1 MEDTQL
7 REDISQK
14 RFIEETYRII
24 STEGIEAISIRRLGR
39 EMQCNTANIYR
50 YFKDLDELVTYAS
63 LRYLASYLSD
73 ISDCYEKSENTLQ
86 THMLIWECFSKHSFA
101 NPRIFDNLFFGKHSR
116 NLGEIIH
123 SYYSMFPE
131 ELAQLNVPFQD
142 IFTNGNFNH
151 RDYLMISRCVEDGWL
166 TTEDAKMLN
175 AVCSHAFRGYL
186 DELLSLSPNEEIV
199 EKMRSSFIDC
209 INRVINAFRLK

>member
-1 MEDTQL
+1 M

-73 ISDCYEKSENTLQ
+73 VSLCYEKSENTLQ
-86 THMLIWECFSKHSFA
+86 THLLVWECFSKHAFA
-101 NPRIFDNLFFGKHSR
+101 NPQLFYNLFFGRHSR
-116 NLGEIIH
+116 NLKEIIQ
-123 SYYSMFPE
+123 SYYSLFPE

-142 IFTNGNFNH
+142 IFTNGSFNH
-151 RDYLMISRCVEDGWL
+151 RDYLMISRCVEDGWFKQ
-166 TTEDAKMLN
+166 EDAKMLN
-175 AVCSHAFRGYL
+175 AVSSHAFRGYL
-186 DELLSLSPNEEIV
+186 SELLSLELDAETV
-199 EKMRSSFIDC
+199 EKMRSSFMDYITQ
-209 INRVINAFRLK
+209 VINAFRLK